1 MGAHQTFAIKMNHK
15 ATALKETEEI
25 KSKRSST
32 VTLWITVIAA
42 YVWMALTMSASGHTS
57 LMSSVGLIPA
67 FAYACYAFFTLPRKG
82 RLEQILGSVA
92 FTLVALMMIKNIV
105 DVISSWHELVYQ

>member
-1 MGAHQTFAIKMNHK
+1 MNHK
-15 ATALKETEEI
+15 STVLKDTEE
-25 KSKRSST
+25 KESKRSST

-57 LMSSVGLIPA
+57 LMSSVGIIPA
-67 FAYACYAFFTLPRKG
+67 FVYACYVFFTLPRKG

-92 FTLVALMMIKNIV
+92 FALVALMVIKNISE
-105 DVISSWHELVYQ
+105 VISIWHELVNR